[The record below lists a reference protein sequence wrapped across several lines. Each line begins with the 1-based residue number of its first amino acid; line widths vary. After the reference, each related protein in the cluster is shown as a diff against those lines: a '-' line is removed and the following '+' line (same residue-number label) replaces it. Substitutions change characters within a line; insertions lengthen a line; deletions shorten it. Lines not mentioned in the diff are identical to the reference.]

1 MQLGYYA
8 QDHRT
13 NMNTYYTFVKLH
25 CNKTCMTRQQ
35 RGHRHTDPK
44 TQIQKHRSKNTDTC
58 PGTLH
63 CEEVYGMKLVCI
75 VVSGGKAECNKE

>member
-13 NMNTYYTFVKLH
+13 NMNTLYTFVKIH

-35 RGHRHTDPK
+35 RGHRYTDPK
-44 TQIQKHRSKNTDTC
+44 TQDPRTQIHA
-58 PGTLH
+58 LAH
-63 CEEVYGMKLVCI
+63 FI
-75 VVSGGKAECNKE
+75 VKKCME